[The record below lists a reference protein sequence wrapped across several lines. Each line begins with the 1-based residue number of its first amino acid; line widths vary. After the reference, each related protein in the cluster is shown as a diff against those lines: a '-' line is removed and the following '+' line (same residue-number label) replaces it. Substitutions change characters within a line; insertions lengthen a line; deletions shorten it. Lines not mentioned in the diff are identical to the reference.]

1 MLCMIYSIH
10 LNNTLY
16 IYVYA
21 FDCLIKKTQT
31 LVKFQ
36 QTKLAI
42 ILIFKKILRF
52 FPNFCFFTFYINQ
65 HKGDKYEENNCHTNY
80 LIDV

>member
-1 MLCMIYSIH
+1 MYMHSTVLSKI
-10 LNNTLY
+10 LKL
-16 IYVYA
+16 
-21 FDCLIKKTQT
+21 

-65 HKGDKYEENNCHTNY
+65 HKWDKYAENNCHTNY